1 MDGPNTLV
9 LSYRQDGGT
18 TIVDG
23 AMTKPAVNIN
33 GGVLQGVGIINAPVT
48 INGGTISPGNSQGTL
63 TINGNL
69 TFTSGTLLTEIG
81 ASASDLLHITGIA
94 SFLNGT
100 FAFSFLDGFPPPA
113 FGSDWVFLTADGG
126 VTGWQGLDLFVSGL
140 HGNHRYFI
148 TSDGNN
154 LRFNLAAVPEPE
166 TYAMLLAGLGVLGL
180 MARRRKQTRV

>member
-1 MDGPNTLV
+1 
-9 LSYRQDGGT
+9 
-18 TIVDG
+18 
-23 AMTKPAVNIN
+23 
-33 GGVLQGVGIINAPVT
+33 VLQGVGTITVPVT
-48 INGGTISPGNSQGTL
+48 INGGTISPGNSPGTL

-113 FGSDWVFLTADGG
+113 FGNDWLFLTADGG
-126 VTGWQGLDLFVSGL
+126 VTGWEGLDLSVSGL

-166 TYAMLLAGLGVLGL
+166 TYAMLLAGLGCLDSWHGAESGTQRNPLSSAYTDPRFGGVFVFGL
-180 MARRRKQTRV
+180 SLAMKC